1 MTAREL
7 DAAGGRKEALF
18 LKTFSGSPFWKP
30 IFSTKRGAEFVK
42 HFLERARELGLRL
55 LMLV

>member
-7 DAAGGRKEALF
+7 DAAGARKVALF
-18 LKTFSGSPFWKP
+18 LKTFSVSPFWEPPFKP
-30 IFSTKRGAEFVK
+30 NGGAEFVK
-42 HFLERARELGLRL
+42 HFLERAGDLGLRL